1 MERGG
6 ETQRGMS
13 GGDKVLINCEKEAHA
28 GQVGRGKQAEEHKNT
43 GEQDVTHEDLIM
55 RKLLTKTQTMTVKA
69 SDCCTTHVKKKKKK
83 KKAFFG
89 SRGRGMQ
96 SCSNCLQ

>member
-1 MERGG
+1 MRVERGG

-43 GEQDVTHEDLIM
+43 
-55 RKLLTKTQTMTVKA
+55 RTQV
-69 SDCCTTHVKKKKKK
+69 
-83 KKAFFG
+83 
-89 SRGRGMQ
+89 SRT
-96 SCSNCLQ
+96 